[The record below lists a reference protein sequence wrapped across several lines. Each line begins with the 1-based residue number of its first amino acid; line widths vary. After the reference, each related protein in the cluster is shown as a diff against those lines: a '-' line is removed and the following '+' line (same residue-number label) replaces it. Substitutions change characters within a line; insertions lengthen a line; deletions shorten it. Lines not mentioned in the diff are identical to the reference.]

1 MAMANDMS
9 ALLKKIAR
17 RLGLLPVLDSL
28 PEDCK
33 IDKWANVIMQDTL
46 VTFSRYYPYEFKM
59 PVNEETCNK
68 RKENGVLWYY
78 IKDEILQ
85 GVKLLGMKDI
95 DWTDLTNNNSSFTAT
110 SMGAGYFYPNFA
122 CPEATL
128 ETVLGLQLNAN
139 IGSLYNNQI
148 YIDFKYPNKFALR
161 GIANLNYDLNSF
173 VVILLV
179 EHSSLATISPTK
191 METFESLAQADVAG
205 YLYEYLKY
213 WDGLNTI
220 FVDIDLKLDR
230 LNDEKGKR
238 EDIINFLKES
248 YVTMSNDTMRS
259 TAVWTI

>member
-17 RLGLLPVLDSL
+17 RLGLLPVLDAL
-28 PEDCK
+28 PDDCK
-33 IDKWANVIMQDTL
+33 IDKWGDIIMEDTI
-46 VTFSRYYPYEFKM
+46 VTFSRYFPYEFKM
-59 PVNEETCNK
+59 PINEETVNK

-78 IKDEILQ
+78 IKDEILK

-95 DWTDLTNNNSSFTAT
+95 DWTDLTNNNSSLTAT
-110 SMGAGYFYPNFA
+110 SVGAGYFYPNFA

-128 ETVLGLQLNAN
+128 ESVLALQLNAN

-148 YIDFKYPNKFALR
+148 YIDFVYPNKFALR

-191 METFESLAQADVAG
+191 METFEALAQADIAG

-230 LNDEKGKR
+230 LSDEKSKR
-238 EDIINFLKES
+238 DDIINRIQES
-248 YVTMSNDTMRS
+248 YVTMANDSMRS
-259 TAVWTI
+259 TAIWTI